1 MMGVRKAMA
10 YGGVVTTMM
19 VLVGC
24 AGETTPVNLPDPQV
38 YFVNASADSGNLS
51 FLLNNEFQPPVLP
64 YLQGSANF
72 RSITFISEG
81 QEGYD
86 VGIANEDRSFVYDE
100 EVKEFP
106 RNTDWI
112 IAAIGQRNFQPGEE
126 QKRLRQVIFQVDR
139 ASPGGSTSRLIVL
152 HGFNRGTGNL
162 TPSVNFQNQ
171 GDNPVYRIPNLGY
184 GETST
189 IDVSSGTHTFVIKR
203 SDGEAVYATTTVT
216 LNGGLWLVLL
226 SGTEGATLPAEQ
238 PAITFLPLTTR

>member
-1 MMGVRKAMA
+1 MMGVRKSIACGA
-10 YGGVVTTMM
+10 VAAALVI
-19 VLVGC
+19 LVGC

-51 FLLNNEFQPPVLP
+51 FLLNNDFQPPLLP

-72 RSITFISEG
+72 RSITFIGEG
-81 QEGYD
+81 NEAYD
-86 VGIANEDRSFVYDE
+86 VAVANEDRSFVYDE

-112 IAAIGQRNFQPGEE
+112 IAAIGQRNYQPGEE
-126 QKRLRQVIFQVDR
+126 LKRLRQVIFQVDR
-139 ASPGGSTSRLIVL
+139 AGIGGSTNRLIVL

-162 TPSVNFQNQ
+162 TPSVNFQNP
-171 GDNPVYRIPNLGY
+171 GDNPIYRIANLGY

-189 IDVSSGTHTFVIKR
+189 IDVASGTHTFVIKR
-203 SDGEAVYATTTVT
+203 SDGEAVYATSTVT

-226 SGTEGATLPAEQ
+226 SGTEGAALPAEQ
-238 PAITFLPLTTR
+238 PAITFLPLTSR